1 MKKYYKA
8 TYDMKCRD
16 MVFAVGETYTISTPL
31 KICKPGFH
39 FCENAPDV
47 LGYYPI
53 KFGFT
58 LLEVSPLGE
67 IVTIGNKSCTNS
79 LKILRIIP
87 KEEAEALLKTDWKF
101 DKNNNV
107 IHYKSSSGIEYWNE
121 YDSNHNMIH
130 VKNSSGFESWYE
142 YDSNNNLIHYK
153 DSSGFERWNKYDSN
167 NNLIHVKDSSG
178 IEYWYEYD
186 SNNNLIH
193 SKDSSG
199 IEFWYEYDSN
209 NNLIHYKNSS
219 GIEFWYDSKRNGIT
233 KEQFNEK
240 T

>member
-53 KFGFT
+53 KNGFM

-87 KEEAEALLKTDWKF
+87 KEEAEALLKTDW
-101 DKNNNV
+101 
-107 IHYKSSSGIEYWNE
+107 
-121 YDSNHNMIH
+121 
-130 VKNSSGFESWYE
+130 E
-142 YDSNNNLIHYK
+142 YDSNNNLIHSK
-153 DSSGFERWNKYDSN
+153 N
-167 NNLIHVKDSSG
+167 SSG

-186 SNNNLIH
+186 SNNNVIH
-193 SKDSSG
+193 FKDSSG
-199 IEFWYEYDSN
+199 IESWKEFDSNNNMIHFKNSSGIEFWHEYDSN
-209 NNLIHYKNSS
+209 NNLIHYKSSSGFEYWNEYDSNNNLIHVKNLS
-219 GIEFWYDSKRNGIT
+219 GIEYWYDSTGNQIT
-233 KEQFNEK
+233 KKQFNEN
-240 T
+240 